1 MYEAKIMGYDL
12 QNINQKQK
20 QVEKVIREWAER
32 CADMEIKTNVALT
45 PEQINLL
52 KRMHVMAINFA
63 LTQPESQR
71 DPRKISYMANDEL
84 KTGLAAILL
93 THVLTNSLSKAKYTR
108 EYLFKNIVV
117 WADDDGSAKHVNFSG
132 IENFIV
138 QDAIFPEIIYDWA
151 IYRSPDGRGI
161 NALSDEK
168 THFQGLSNF
177 KRGMSPISEF
187 SRFERK
193 FFESRQKKIID
204 QKESAEQAFRNS
216 FVQQVA
222 IAAAKQ
228 MLEHNDP
235 MQIAQQLFAGKDY
248 TLAIENLLSNQTIK
262 SALEHFDGKNNLQLE
277 DFSKSAEKMSFSVT
291 NHRSNDEM
299 SLDEILRDIKT
310 LEKNHER

>member
-1 MYEAKIMGYDL
+1 MGYDL
-12 QNINQKQK
+12 QNINQKHRQI
-20 QVEKVIREWAER
+20 EKVIREWAER
-32 CADMEIKTNVALT
+32 CADMEIKSNVALT

-52 KRMHVMAINFA
+52 RKMHILAINFA

-93 THVLTNSLSKAKYTR
+93 THVLTNSLSKSKYTK

-138 QDAIFPEIIYDWA
+138 QDAIFPEIIYDWT
-151 IYRSPDGRGI
+151 IYRSPEGRGI

-168 THFQGLSNF
+168 TRFQGLSNF

-193 FFESRQKKIID
+193 FFENKQKKLLA
-204 QKESAEQAFRNS
+204 QKESTQQAFRNS

-235 MQIAQQLFAGKDY
+235 MQLAQQLFATEDY
-248 TLAIENLLSNQTIK
+248 TQAIENLLSNQTIK
-262 SALEHFDGKNNLQLE
+262 SALERFGEKNFLQLE
-277 DFSKSAEKMSFSVT
+277 DFSKSAEKLSLSAE
-291 NHRSNDEM
+291 NYHSNEEM
-299 SLDEILRDIKT
+299 SLDEILRDIKS
-310 LEKNHER
+310 LEKTHER